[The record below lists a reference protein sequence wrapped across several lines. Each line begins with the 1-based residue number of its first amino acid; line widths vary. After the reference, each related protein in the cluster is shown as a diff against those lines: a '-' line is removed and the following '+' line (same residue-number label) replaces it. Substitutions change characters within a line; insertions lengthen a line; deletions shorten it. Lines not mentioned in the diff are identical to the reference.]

1 MVKFTTI
8 PAIMLAVFLAAAAVA
23 TSDAAAK
30 PFQWIR
36 IGDIDGFGFSPTRG
50 LVRPVLGVGPG
61 PADTNDNGRL
71 EPDEFLPDL
80 NADGGVWYRGD
91 DNFDNRS
98 DAERAN
104 RGHACQGCR
113 AIGGATSGSRWTD
126 LALST
131 TATASDWP
139 DLNGPAMPNSA
150 AFIFDFVVARG
161 DITPGVA
168 IFFNL
173 VFGDYDIDPAV
184 ILVRFANAA
193 PRVLRIP
200 NQQIR
205 GLDGLIQ
212 VRTANLTFD
221 EVFSANDEGD
231 WHGRVI
237 VVFDAPA
244 DPFTAFDYVELSL
257 AAEVAA
263 ASWRSSTWQALEQ
276 YPISWNQF
284 GRQRGGAIAAA
295 VSPYRG

>member
-1 MVKFTTI
+1 MAKFATI
-8 PAIMLAVFLAAAAVA
+8 PVLVITLFLAAGIIAAPA
-23 TSDAAAK
+23 IAE
-30 PFQWIR
+30 PFQWMR

-61 PADTNDNGRL
+61 PADTNDNGKL
-71 EPDEFLPDL
+71 EPEEFLPDL
-80 NADGGVWYRGD
+80 NADGGVWFRGD

-98 DAERAN
+98 NAERSDT
-104 RGHACQGCR
+104 GHACLGCQR
-113 AIGGATSGSRWTD
+113 VGDATAGSRWTD
-126 LALST
+126 LALSP
-131 TATASDWP
+131 TATAGDWP

-150 AFIFDFVVARG
+150 AFVFDFTVARG
-161 DITPGVA
+161 DITPGGA

-184 ILVRFANAA
+184 VRLRFANAA
-193 PRVLRIP
+193 PRILRIP

-212 VRTANLTFD
+212 VRTANLRFD
-221 EVFSANDEGD
+221 EVFTADDDGN
-231 WHGRVI
+231 WHGRAL

-263 ASWRSSTWQALEQ
+263 LE
-276 YPISWNQF
+276 
-284 GRQRGGAIAAA
+284 GRRQ
-295 VSPYRG
+295 

>member
-1 MVKFTTI
+1 MVKLTAI
-8 PAIMLAVFLAAAAVA
+8 PAMVLVAFLAAPVLAP
-23 TSDAAAK
+23 SSAAAE
-30 PFQWIR
+30 PFQWMR

-71 EPDEFLPDL
+71 EPEEFLPDL
-80 NADGGVWYRGD
+80 NADGGVWFRGD

-98 DAERAN
+98 DAEHTDK
-104 RGHACQGCR
+104 GHACQGCL
-113 AIGGATSGSRWTD
+113 AIGEATGGSRWTD
-126 LALST
+126 LALSP

-150 AFIFDFVVARG
+150 AFVFDFTVARG
-161 DITPGVA
+161 DITPGGS

-173 VFGDYDIDPAV
+173 VFGDYDVDPAV
-184 ILVRFANAA
+184 VSVRFANAA

-212 VRTANLTFD
+212 VRTANLKFD
-221 EVFSANDEGD
+221 EVFTAGD
-231 WHGRVI
+231 DGNWHGRAI

-263 ASWRSSTWQALEQ
+263 AR
-276 YPISWNQF
+276 
-284 GRQRGGAIAAA
+284 
-295 VSPYRG
+295 